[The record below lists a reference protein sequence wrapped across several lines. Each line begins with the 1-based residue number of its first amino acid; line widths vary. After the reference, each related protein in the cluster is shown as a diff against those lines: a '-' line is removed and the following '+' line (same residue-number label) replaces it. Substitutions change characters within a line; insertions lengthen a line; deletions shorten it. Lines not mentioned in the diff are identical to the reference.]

1 MMGPFRSELRK
12 LTTVRTTAVL
22 TLAGWALL
30 VLGSLFLLFSNI
42 DDETGMPTFGG
53 AFTGSATD
61 VAGVIDQIGGSSIIV
76 LVIGLLLVTTEV
88 RHQTIGRT
96 LQLTPSR
103 TRVLGAK
110 LAAGL
115 AYAAAFFLGGL
126 LIVGVLLAIGAA
138 AEGVG
143 LSYGPEVGTALW
155 HGVAGLG
162 LTAVF
167 GVAIGALLR
176 SQVVAITLTLVWVFV
191 VENLVRA
198 FVPSVGRWL
207 PLQAQQAV
215 FVSQELR
222 DSVPE
227 GALDLLEPAVGL
239 AVFLGYVVVALAAA
253 AVLLRVRDV

>member
-1 MMGPFRSELRK
+1 MGPFRSELRK
-12 LTTVRTTAVL
+12 LTTIRTTTVL

-30 VLGSLFLLFSNI
+30 ILGSGFVIFSNM
-42 DDETGMPTFGG
+42 DPETGMPTFGG
-53 AFTGSATD
+53 AFTGSSAD

-103 TRVLGAK
+103 TRVLTAK
-110 LAAGL
+110 LAAGI

-126 LIVGVLLAIGAA
+126 VIVGVLLAIGAA

-155 HGVAGLG
+155 HGLTGLG

-176 SQVVAITLTLVWVFV
+176 SQVVAITLTLVWVFI
-191 VENLVRA
+191 VENLIRA
-198 FVPSVGRWL
+198 FVPAVGRWL

-222 DSVPE
+222 DSVPAD
-227 GALDLLEPAVGL
+227 ALNLLEPAVGL
-239 AVFLGYVVVALAAA
+239 AVFLGYVVAALVAA